1 MTRRHWIHAA
11 SGALAAP
18 AAQNAQTTRPNVLL
32 ILADDLGY
40 GDLGC
45 YGQKQIATPNLDAL
59 ATEGTRFTST
69 YAGSTVCAPSRCC
82 LMTGYHTGHARVRGN
97 GKNETALGQ
106 TDVVLPE
113 LLRQA
118 GYATG
123 LFGKW
128 GLGKMGYPGYPTK
141 KGFDEWFGFFTQLQA
156 HNYYPELLQ
165 HNDTVVELTGNT
177 GTSRKD
183 YAPDVIHSR
192 AMEWL
197 GKQKAERPFFLVY
210 NSIIPHA
217 NNEMGRDTG
226 NGLQVP
232 SDAPYMGRPWAAVE
246 RNYAAMV
253 GLLDRQVAQLVDRL
267 KRQGLYDNTLILFSS
282 DNGPH
287 REGGHDPDFFH
298 SSGPLRGIKRDLTEG
313 GIRVPAIAV
322 WPGKIPAGKTSD
334 DPWAFW
340 DVLPTICDVAGVKSP
355 AGIDGASQWE
365 AWQGKGSR
373 AHGPFYWEFH
383 ERGFTQA
390 VRDGQW
396 KAIRNGKGKIELYDL
411 VADLGEQNDL
421 AERHPEMVRRMDELM
436 RSMRTPD
443 PDYPTPGL

>member
-1 MTRRHWIHAA
+1 
-11 SGALAAP
+11 
-18 AAQNAQTTRPNVLL
+18 
-32 ILADDLGY
+32 
-40 GDLGC
+40 
-45 YGQKQIATPNLDAL
+45 
-59 ATEGTRFTST
+59 
-69 YAGSTVCAPSRCC
+69 
-82 LMTGYHTGHARVRGN
+82 
-97 GKNETALGQ
+97 
-106 TDVVLPE
+106 
-113 LLRQA
+113 
-118 GYATG
+118 
-123 LFGKW
+123 
-128 GLGKMGYPGYPTK
+128 
-141 KGFDEWFGFFTQLQA
+141 
-156 HNYYPELLQ
+156 
-165 HNDTVVELTGNT
+165 
-177 GTSRKD
+177 
-183 YAPDVIHSR
+183 
-192 AMEWL
+192 
-197 GKQKAERPFFLVY
+197 
-210 NSIIPHA
+210 
-217 NNEMGRDTG
+217 MGRDTG

-232 SDAPYMGRPWAAVE
+232 SDAPYTGRPWAAVE

-334 DPWAFW
+334 QPWAFW
-340 DVLPTICDVAGVKSP
+340 DVLPTVCDLAGVKSP
-355 AGIDGASQWE
+355 AGIDGSSQWE

-411 VADLGEQNDL
+411 VADLGEQNNL
-421 AERHPEMVRRMDELM
+421 AERHPEMVRRMEELL

-443 PDYPTPGL
+443 SDYPVPGL